1 MKKLKSIIAV
11 ALILSVIFVF
21 TGCGCTNTS
30 ESTNGNNQNTTSEQN
45 VTSGQNTDS
54 NSSKTDNNTFNTKT
68 ANSDFEPTISL
79 EQRKAVKV
87 EDYINGKNFDLNGY
101 AEALGFTKVDDPKGA
116 VHYVIKRGDTKC
128 FFTFTQHVIVALFD
142 KNDGYAYQTDPLAVP
157 TTSDAYIINTGSK
170 EGQQEASDEGLSYI
184 TRFLSYLSTADNI
197 EIDNLPVFGIVF
209 KLEGSPI
216 YYSNGVIKETGKIV
230 ETIKHK

>member
-30 ESTNGNNQNTTSEQN
+30 ESSNGNNQNTTSEQN

-54 NSSKTDNNTFNTKT
+54 NTSKTDNNTSNTKT

-87 EDYINGKNFDLNGY
+87 DDYINGKNFDLNGY

-116 VHYVIKRGDTKC
+116 VFYVIKRGDTKC
-128 FFTFTQHVIVALFD
+128 FFTFTDGVILALFD
-142 KNDGYAYQTDPLAVP
+142 KNDGYSYQTDPLGIP
-157 TTSDAYIINTGSK
+157 TSSEAYIINTGAK
-170 EGQQEASDEGLSYI
+170 EGQQEATNRGLSYI
-184 TRFLSYLSTADNI
+184 TEFLTYLSTADNI

-209 KLEGSPI
+209 KLEGSPE
-216 YYSNGVIKETGKIV
+216 YYPNGAMQKTGKTI

>member
-30 ESTNGNNQNTTSEQN
+30 ESTNGNNQNTASEQN

-54 NSSKTDNNTFNTKT
+54 NTSKTDNNTSNTKT

-87 EDYINGKNFDLNGY
+87 EDYINDKNFDLNGY

-116 VHYVIKRGDTKC
+116 VYYVIKRGNTKC

-142 KNDGYAYQTDPLAVP
+142 KKDGYTYQTDPIGIQA
-157 TTSDAYIINTGSK
+157 SSEAYTINTGAK
-170 EGQQEASDEGLSYI
+170 EGQQGADKRGIDKISNA
-184 TRFLSYLSTADNI
+184 LSYLSTADNI
-197 EIDNLPVFGIVF
+197 EIDNLPVFGVVY
-209 KLEGSPI
+209 KLEGSPV
-216 YYSNGVIKETGKIV
+216 YYPNGAMQKTGKTI
-230 ETIKHK
+230 ETIRHR